1 MNDLAAKRARPR
13 ATPIHKQAAP
23 SVAPAQSREEI
34 RQGAVVD
41 PFAP

>member
-13 ATPIHKQAAP
+13 AAPIHKQAAP